1 MAKSKNTSKSIS
13 RQALN
18 RANTP
23 SGEPQS
29 KDNVISGTLSSI
41 VDEIKKLNEAEA
53 ESIKTNKAIG
63 TTIETSN
70 LLNHMNDM
78 MSIVAGAMVGDNAA
92 DKKGYSSL
100 KSLIKKETAV
110 LDMTQKLGKVLK
122 IDFNKFFQ
130 DIVKATQEGQKE
142 IISSI
147 ENGSND
153 IVDILHNLKFPES
166 KGDSLDPNIAAISD
180 TITDILKNVNDT
192 KLTLDSILKEVS
204 KGTADSSVSNI
215 NFDVDSFLD
224 ELVKR
229 KLQMETIS
237 IDGKISVDG
246 IDTKSLNELLKNA
259 GNSSKLNMVEKTL
272 GGIVS
277 LFQMLGTKELLSST
291 KNSEKTIK
299 SMSSLL
305 GKGGQLQSL
314 LTNIKELQ
322 VEANKNS
329 KDITSSIGELLNS
342 IIGLGNLDKE
352 GLKKM
357 KSNLRELDWM
367 TRKDDVL
374 TGMGVWSKGLI
385 YRIIKNIVDI
395 CDEAKT
401 SKGKVKQIVNFLDSV
416 VKLGT
421 SIDPKEMKEFRNG
434 LYQLYSIYGPDGLF
448 WDFTKGLNGHDD
460 EILAANVALSFLSN
474 NDGDGIFDKLED
486 IANFQYKDA
495 MNIFTAVQGL
505 SLMGKEMNKLQENW
519 DDVEKDRLDKIKT
532 DNIIPLKELIK
543 ELASTD
549 VKRFEEANLVLLG
562 MLGVELQMIPI
573 AKLAKKSIENS
584 TTISEFLEHLDTVIT
599 YIGALENIDAKSK
612 DNLKNVNKSLL
623 ELGNVALT
631 TILAGSVTNIKSAE
645 SIVKYINQGLIP
657 IIEAVNNINGFDK
670 ETGEKLKSL
679 GDGFN
684 SIVSL
689 SVKAAICIPFVSLGS
704 VGINLIKDEFLPSI
718 SDLYNVVTGLT
729 SKVDKKELDKFKDID
744 SVILSILGT
753 ATLVSLGLPMI
764 LSGWVG
770 LQMLNQDVKIIAKIV
785 ENISEVGTIDDV
797 KKFQQIDKAIFELI
811 GVTSLAAIATPAL
824 MMGAIGLGL
833 ILVEIPIIQKIVE
846 GLTDISIDK
855 KDMES
860 MENVGKLI
868 VGSMG
873 IMITAGLLG
882 MWMLTLLPA
891 ITAFTAIFSGFVF
904 SITWVWKKSANGL
917 EDHLETAKTFTM
929 LVAVSALSLI
939 IGAKSM
945 TSARDYLN
953 ALLFTVTLGVF
964 ILGIS
969 AAYKGADW
977 ILKNHQGIKDAQ
989 EIAMIVA
996 ASGVI
1001 MLAGAMFMMIPGLW
1015 QGAMAFTL
1023 TLAGFIFGISATY
1036 AVASKMLKGKALFEA
1051 ETLQQLIITSAAT
1064 LLIGGLF
1071 MFIPGMALATLE
1083 FGAILAGFIAI
1094 TSLSFAFASKMMNTK
1109 CVAGMVL
1116 LNILIALST
1125 VCLLGAGYVIQQNP
1139 DMPGNILEFLGLL
1152 GLTIAGMGAAIFLL
1166 GSMKLSMILKGGATL
1181 LGIIWLI
1188 EKATTMFS
1196 KINEVAQMVNGK
1208 WDDIDKTLER
1218 MVWAISGTAVI
1229 AGVLGGI
1236 ATAGGGVG
1244 AIVLASGGAVMLGI
1258 IGLIDYAGKAMKGI
1272 AETML
1277 MFKQVEDADLDFEK
1291 VGTAIESY
1299 VGLVTK
1305 LAPLANPLVAGYITS
1320 AAYTSWQLGNAMS
1333 GICKGLQSYANLSIP
1348 EYGETGK
1355 VVGHREM
1362 DESDFQAAADNISLI
1377 VTTLGGTILQLY
1389 KDNPEIF
1396 DAGLIGNFLGM
1407 DTPFSRVVKSCTG
1420 LGKMIAKIAEGVKD
1434 MAELK
1439 VPIYK
1444 GTDKVGYRSLTKK
1457 DFDSAAENT
1466 NTIITTLGYAV
1477 LDIYKENPDIFDAG
1491 WFGNMIGQKTPFG
1504 RVVTATTKLGHMI
1517 SGIAKGVKDM
1527 AELRVPI
1534 YDKHGKEVGSRS
1546 LGTADFVNAAVN
1558 TQLIVSCLGNS
1569 ILALGTNP
1577 KTSWMFTD
1585 ASLWGA
1591 ISGGSGG
1598 GTQFGRIVSALRGIG
1613 GLISEVAKGVR
1624 DAADLRFQKYGTNGK
1639 ILKDQYEHIQPAD
1652 LGVNGKVGKSIQAM
1666 FSSIPEAVMSVY
1678 KEHPD
1683 WFEDG
1688 WFSDGPFVKIK
1699 KALDGLNKIV
1709 DLNVKSIK
1717 SILDVKLPNGSITRM
1732 KSIVMN
1738 MVQAIPQAFEQACFE
1753 KGKLKDVY
1761 DDTDRFEN
1769 IKKAFKIYTD
1779 ILSDVVSDYKKV
1791 NSLIKDLGKE
1801 TTQQDLS
1808 NNISNMVSAIPDAF
1822 EKAWLTNTV
1831 IFSLKK
1837 EELKQIEDSFE
1848 VYTDIVNSLSKT
1860 YHKIQDIQED
1870 LTKASKMSFEDAV
1883 IYSNKGIQKMLS
1895 SVGYIQQIP
1904 DSVFEILS
1912 KNFENNIETYVNGIR
1927 KLLKLY
1933 NDAPEEYTKYE
1944 NVIKAIKGINA
1955 EIASVA
1961 NTQNFKVETEDVT
1974 RFTTALN
1981 NLDIHKTNRFTGL
1994 VESLN
1999 NLAIKLG
2006 GLDRFTNVLSD
2017 KLSTVLQNLT
2027 QELRRSEMTIKK
2039 ADEVQ
2044 KKRHAA
2050 IKESIN
2056 IIKEVLAKPMELS
2069 VRQIED
2075 STQVPQDNHKD
2086 LGGDSPTPTND
2097 DNRNDT
2103 TPGSGGGN
2111 YTDLGGG
2118 SSSSDDTSTDNTSKK
2133 DTKKQTKPTTS
2144 GKKVSTNKSARSTQI
2159 SKTKK

>member
-1 MAKSKNTSKSIS
+1 MAKSKNTSNSIS

-63 TTIETSN
+63 TTIETSA
-70 LLNHMNDM
+70 LLNHINDM
-78 MSIVAGAMVGDNAA
+78 MGIVAGAMVGDNAA

-110 LDMTQKLGKVLK
+110 LDVTQKLGKVLK

-130 DIVKATQEGQKE
+130 DIVKTTQEGQKE

-147 ENGSND
+147 ETGSND
-153 IVDILHNLKFPES
+153 IVDVLHNLKFPEP
-166 KGDSLDPNIAAISD
+166 KEGGLDPNIAAISD
-180 TITDILKNVNDT
+180 SITDILKNVNDT
-192 KLTLDSILKEVS
+192 KLTLDNILKEVS
-204 KGTADSSVSNI
+204 KGTTGSPVSNT

-229 KLQMETIS
+229 KLQIET
-237 IDGKISVDG
+237 ISVDG
-246 IDTKSLNELLKNA
+246 KIHVDGIDAKSLNELLKNV
-259 GNSSKLNMVEKTL
+259 GNSTKLNMVEKTL

-277 LFQMLGTKELLSST
+277 LFQILGTKELLSST
-291 KNSEKTIK
+291 KNSKKTIK
-299 SMSSLL
+299 SMSALL

-322 VEANKNS
+322 VEANKNF
-329 KDITSSIGELLNS
+329 KDIGSSIGELFNS

-357 KSNLRELDWM
+357 KSNLHELDWM

-374 TGMGVWSKGLI
+374 TGMGIWSKGLI
-385 YRIIKNIVDI
+385 YRIIKNVVDI

-448 WDFTKGLNGHDD
+448 WDFTKGLGGHDD
-460 EILAANVALSFLSN
+460 EILAANVALDFLSN
-474 NDGDGIFDKLED
+474 HGGTGIFDKLGD
-486 IANFQYKDA
+486 IADFQYKDA

-519 DDVEKDRLDKIKT
+519 DGVEKDRLDKIKT

-549 VKRFEEANLVLLG
+549 VKRFEDANLILLG

-573 AKLAKKSIENS
+573 AKLAEKSIENS
-584 TTISEFLEHLDTVIT
+584 TIISEFLEHLDTVIT
-599 YIGALENIDAKSK
+599 YIGALENIDVKSK
-612 DNLKNVNKSLL
+612 DNLKDANKTLL

-631 TILAGSVTNIKSAE
+631 TILAGSVTNIKSAK
-645 SIVKYINQGLIP
+645 SIERYINKGLIP
-657 IIEAVNNINGFDK
+657 IIEAVNNISGFDK
-670 ETGEKLKSL
+670 ETGEKLKTL
-679 GDGFN
+679 GDGLD
-684 SIVSL
+684 SIISL
-689 SVKAAICIPFVSLGS
+689 SIKAAICIPFVSLGS
-704 VGINLIKDEFLPSI
+704 TGINLIKDSFLPSI

-744 SVILSILGT
+744 STILSILGT

-770 LQMLNQDVKIIAKIV
+770 LQMLNQDVKIISKIV
-785 ENISEVGTIDDV
+785 ENISKVGTIDDV
-797 KKFQQIDKAIFELI
+797 KKFHQIDKAIFELI
-811 GVTSLAAIATPAL
+811 GVTSLAAIAVPAL

-833 ILVEIPIIQKIVE
+833 IWVEIPIIQKIVE
-846 GLTDISIDK
+846 GLTEISVTE

-860 MENVGKLI
+860 MKNVGKLI

-904 SITWVWKKSANGL
+904 SITWVWKKSADGL

-945 TSARDYLN
+945 TSAKDYLN

-977 ILKNHQGIKDAQ
+977 ILKDHQGIKDAQ

-1015 QGAMAFTL
+1015 QGAIAFTL

-1036 AVASKMLKGKALFEA
+1036 AIASKLLKGKALFEA

-1083 FGAILAGFIAI
+1083 FGAILAGFVAI
-1094 TSLSFAFASKMMNTK
+1094 TSIAFAFASKMMNTK

-1166 GSMKLSMILKGGATL
+1166 GSMKLSMILKGGGTL

-1188 EKATTMFS
+1188 EKATVMFG

-1218 MVWAISGTAVI
+1218 MAAAISGTAVI
-1229 AGVLGGI
+1229 AGVLGLI
-1236 ATAGGGVG
+1236 ASSGYGALVMAAGGG
-1244 AIVLASGGAVMLGI
+1244 VMLGI

-1299 VGLVTK
+1299 IGLVTK

-1348 EYGETGK
+1348 EYDETGK

-1389 KDNPEIF
+1389 KENPEIF
-1396 DAGLIGNFLGM
+1396 DAGLIGNFLGV
-1407 DTPFSRVVKSCTG
+1407 DTPFTRVVKSCTG

-1444 GTDKVGYRSLTKK
+1444 GTDKVGYRSLTQK
-1457 DFDSAAENT
+1457 DFEAAAINT
-1466 NTIITTLGYAV
+1466 SLIVTTLGNAV
-1477 LDIYKENPDIFDAG
+1477 LELYANNPNIFDAG

-1504 RVVTATTKLGHMI
+1504 RVVTATTKLGSMI

-1534 YDKHGKEVGSRS
+1534 YDKNGKEIGSRS
-1546 LGTADFVNAAVN
+1546 LGTADFMNAAIN

-1577 KTSWMFTD
+1577 KTSWMFVD

-1613 GLISEVAKGVR
+1613 SLISEVSKGVM
-1624 DAADLRFQKYGTNGK
+1624 DAADLRFQKYDKNGK
-1639 ILKDQYEHIQPAD
+1639 ILKDQYNHISSSD
-1652 LGVNGKVGKSIQAM
+1652 LGVNGKVGKSIKAM
-1666 FSSIPEAVMSVY
+1666 FSSIPEAVMAVY

-1688 WFSDGPFVKIK
+1688 WFKDGPFVKIK
-1699 KALDGLNKIV
+1699 KALDGLNGIV
-1709 DLNVKSIK
+1709 DSNVKSIK
-1717 SILDVKLPNGSITRM
+1717 NILDVKLPNGSIARM
-1732 KSIVMN
+1732 KSIVIN

-1753 KGKLKDVY
+1753 NGKLKEVY

-1769 IKKAFKIYTD
+1769 IKKAFKTYTD
-1779 ILSDVVSDYKKV
+1779 ILDDVVSDYKKV

-1822 EKAWLTNTV
+1822 EKAWLANTV

-1870 LTKASKMSFEDAV
+1870 LTKSSKMSFEDAV

-1895 SVGYIQQIP
+1895 SVSYIQQIP

-1912 KNFENNIETYVNGIR
+1912 KDFENNIETYVNGIR

-1974 RFTTALN
+1974 KFTTALN

-2017 KLSTVLQNLT
+2017 KLSVVLQNLT

-2075 STQVPQDNHKD
+2075 STKVPQDDHKD

-2111 YTDLGGG
+2111 YTDLGGD
-2118 SSSSDDTSTDNTSKK
+2118 SSTDDTSTDDTSKK
-2133 DTKKQTKPTTS
+2133 DTNKKQTKPTTS

>member
-1 MAKSKNTSKSIS
+1 MAKSKNTSNSIS

-63 TTIETSN
+63 TTIETST
-70 LLNHMNDM
+70 LLNHINDM

-110 LDMTQKLGKVLK
+110 LDVTQKLGKVLK

-130 DIVKATQEGQKE
+130 DIVKTTQEGQKE

-147 ENGSND
+147 ETGSND
-153 IVDILHNLKFPES
+153 IVDILHNLKFPKPKE
-166 KGDSLDPNIAAISD
+166 GGLDPNIAAISD
-180 TITDILKNVNDT
+180 SITDILKNVNDT
-192 KLTLDSILKEVS
+192 KLTLDNILKEVS
-204 KGTADSSVSNI
+204 KGTTTSSVSNT

-237 IDGKISVDG
+237 VDGKIHVDG
-246 IDTKSLNELLKNA
+246 IDAKSLNELLKNV
-259 GNSSKLNMVEKTL
+259 GNSAKLNMVEKTL

-277 LFQMLGTKELLSST
+277 LFQMMGTKELLSST

-299 SMSSLL
+299 SMSALL

-329 KDITSSIGELLNS
+329 KDIGSSIGELFNS

-357 KSNLRELDWM
+357 KSNLKELDWM

-401 SKGKVKQIVNFLDSV
+401 SEGKVKQIVNFLDSV

-421 SIDPKEMKEFRNG
+421 SLDPKEMKEFRNG

-448 WDFTKGLNGHDD
+448 WDFTKGLSGHDD
-460 EILAANVALSFLSN
+460 EILAANVTLDFLSN
-474 NDGDGIFDKLED
+474 HSGTGIFDKLED
-486 IANFQYKDA
+486 IADFKYKDA

-505 SLMGKEMNKLQENW
+505 SLMGKEMNKLQDNW
-519 DDVEKDRLDKIKT
+519 DGVEKDRLDKIKT

-549 VKRFEEANLVLLG
+549 VKRFEDANLVLLG

-599 YIGALENIDAKSK
+599 YIGALENIDVKSK
-612 DNLKNVNKSLL
+612 DNLKDTNKTLL

-631 TILAGSVTNIKSAE
+631 TILAGSVTNIKSAK
-645 SIVKYINQGLIP
+645 SIVKYINKGLIP
-657 IIEAVNNINGFDK
+657 IIEAVNNISGFDK
-670 ETGEKLKSL
+670 ETGEKLKTL
-679 GDGFN
+679 GDGLN

-704 VGINLIKDEFLPSI
+704 TGVNLIKDSFLPSI

-744 SVILSILGT
+744 SAILSILGT

-764 LSGWVG
+764 LSGWIG
-770 LQMLNQDVKIIAKIV
+770 LQMLNQDVKIISKIV
-785 ENISEVGTIDDV
+785 ENISKVGTIDDV
-797 KKFQQIDKAIFELI
+797 KKFHQIDKAIFELI
-811 GVTSLAAIATPAL
+811 GVTSLAAIAVPAL

-833 ILVEIPIIQKIVE
+833 IWVEIPIIQKIVE
-846 GLTDISIDK
+846 GLTEISVTE

-860 MENVGKLI
+860 MKNVGKLI

-945 TSARDYLN
+945 TSAKDYLN

-969 AAYKGADW
+969 A
-977 ILKNHQGIKDAQ
+977 
-989 EIAMIVA
+989 
-996 ASGVI
+996 
-1001 MLAGAMFMMIPGLW
+1001 
-1015 QGAMAFTL
+1015 
-1023 TLAGFIFGISATY
+1023 TY
-1036 AVASKMLKGKALFEA
+1036 ALASKMLKGKALFEA

-1083 FGAILAGFIAI
+1083 FGTILAGFVAI
-1094 TSLSFAFASKMMNTK
+1094 TSIAFAFASKMMNTK

-1152 GLTIAGMGAAIFLL
+1152 GLTITGMGAAIFLL
-1166 GSMKLSMILKGGATL
+1166 GSMKLSMILKGGGTL

-1188 EKATTMFS
+1188 EKATVMFS
-1196 KINEVAQMVNGK
+1196 EINEVAQMVNGK

-1218 MVWAISGTAVI
+1218 MAAAISGTAVI
-1229 AGVLGGI
+1229 AGVLGLI
-1236 ATAGGGVG
+1236 ASSGYGALVMAG
-1244 AIVLASGGAVMLGI
+1244 GGAVMLGI

-1299 VGLVTK
+1299 IGLVAK
-1305 LAPLANPLVAGYITS
+1305 LAPLANPLVAAYITS

-1348 EYGETGK
+1348 EYDETGK

-1389 KDNPEIF
+1389 KENPEIF
-1396 DAGLIGNFLGM
+1396 DAGLIGNFFGV
-1407 DTPFSRVVKSCTG
+1407 DTPFTRVVKSCTG

-1444 GTDKVGYRSLTKK
+1444 GTDKVGYRSLTQK
-1457 DFDSAAENT
+1457 DFEAAAINT
-1466 NTIITTLGYAV
+1466 SLIVTTLGNAV
-1477 LDIYKENPDIFDAG
+1477 LELYANNPNIFDAG

-1504 RVVTATTKLGHMI
+1504 RVVTATTKLGNMI

-1534 YDKHGKEVGSRS
+1534 YDKNGKEIGSRS
-1546 LGTADFVNAAVN
+1546 LGTADFMNAAIN

-1577 KTSWMFTD
+1577 KTSWMFVD

-1613 GLISEVAKGVR
+1613 SLISEVSKGVM
-1624 DAADLRFQKYGTNGK
+1624 DAADLRFQKYDANGK
-1639 ILKDQYEHIQPAD
+1639 ILKDQYNHISASD
-1652 LGVNGKVGKSIQAM
+1652 LGVNGKVGSSIKAM
-1666 FSSIPEAVMSVY
+1666 FSSIPEAVMAVY

-1688 WFSDGPFVKIK
+1688 WFKDGPFVKIK
-1699 KALDGLNKIV
+1699 KALDGLNGIV
-1709 DLNVKSIK
+1709 DSNVKSIK
-1717 SILDVKLPNGSITRM
+1717 NILDVKLPNGSIARM
-1732 KSIVMN
+1732 KSIVIN

-1753 KGKLKDVY
+1753 KGKLKEVY
-1761 DDTDRFEN
+1761 DDTDKFEN
-1769 IKKAFKIYTD
+1769 IKKSFKTYTD
-1779 ILSDVVSDYKKV
+1779 ILDDVVSDYKKV

-1831 IFSLKK
+1831 IFSIKK

-1895 SVGYIQQIP
+1895 SVSYIQQIP

-1912 KNFENNIETYVNGIR
+1912 KDFENNIETYVNGIR

-1974 RFTTALN
+1974 KFTTALN

-2075 STQVPQDNHKD
+2075 STQVPQDDHKD

-2103 TPGSGGGN
+2103 TPGSSGGN
-2111 YTDLGGG
+2111 YTDLEGG
-2118 SSSSDDTSTDNTSKK
+2118 SSTDDTSTDDTSKK
-2133 DTKKQTKPTTS
+2133 DTNKKQTKPTTS

>member
-1 MAKSKNTSKSIS
+1 MAKSKNTSNSIS

-53 ESIKTNKAIG
+53 EVIKTNEAIG
-63 TTIETSN
+63 TTIETST

-78 MSIVAGAMVGDNAA
+78 MSIVAGSMVGDNAA

-110 LDMTQKLGKVLK
+110 L
-122 IDFNKFFQ
+122 
-130 DIVKATQEGQKE
+130 GQKE
-142 IISSI
+142 IISNI
-147 ENGSND
+147 EICSND
-153 IVDILHNLKFPES
+153 IIDILHNLKFPEP
-166 KGDSLDPNIAAISD
+166 KEGGLDPNIAAISD
-180 TITDILKNVNDT
+180 SITDILKNVNDT
-192 KLTLDSILKEVS
+192 KLTLDNILKEVS
-204 KGTADSSVSNI
+204 KGTTTSSVSNV

-229 KLQMETIS
+229 KIQIENIDITGDIS
-237 IDGKISVDG
+237 IKGL
-246 IDTKSLNELLKNA
+246 DTEALNELLKNVDK
-259 GNSSKLNMVEKTL
+259 GNNKIDNTKEILNS
-272 GGIVS
+272 IAS
-277 LFQMLGTKELLSST
+277 LFQTLGAGEMVKAT

-299 SMSSLL
+299 SMSALL

-329 KDITSSIGELLNS
+329 KDIGTSIGELFNS

-367 TRKDDVL
+367 TRKDNVL
-374 TGMGVWSKGLI
+374 TGMGIWSKGLI

-395 CDEAKT
+395 CDEAK
-401 SKGKVKQIVNFLDSV
+401 SEEVKVKQIVNFLDSV

-421 SIDPKEMKEFRNG
+421 SIDSKEMKEFRNG
-434 LYQLYSIYGPDGLF
+434 LYQLYGIYGPDGLF
-448 WDFTKGLNGHDD
+448 WDFTKGLSGHDD

-474 NDGDGIFDKLED
+474 NDRDGIFDKLED
-486 IANFQYKDA
+486 IADFQYKDA

-519 DDVEKDRLDKIKT
+519 DGVEKDKLDKIKT

-549 VKRFEEANLVLLG
+549 VKRFEYANLVLLG

-599 YIGALENIDAKSK
+599 YIGALENINVKSK
-612 DNLKNVNKSLL
+612 DNLKDTNKTLL

-631 TILAGSVTNIKSAE
+631 TILAGSVTNIKSAK
-645 SIVKYINQGLIP
+645 SIEKYINKGLIP

-670 ETGEKLKSL
+670 ETGEKLKTL
-679 GDGFN
+679 GDGLD

-689 SVKAAICIPFVSLGS
+689 SIKATICIPFISLGS
-704 VGINLIKDEFLPSI
+704 TGINLIKDSFLPSI

-744 SVILSILGT
+744 STILSILGT

-764 LSGWVG
+764 LSGWIG
-770 LQMLNQDVKIIAKIV
+770 LQMLNQDVKIISKIV
-785 ENISEVGTIDDV
+785 ENISKVGTIDDV
-797 KKFQQIDKAIFELI
+797 KKFHQIDKAIFELI
-811 GVTSLAAIATPAL
+811 GVTSLAAIAVPAL
-824 MMGAIGLGL
+824 MMGAVGLGL
-833 ILVEIPIIQKIVE
+833 IWAEIPIIQKIVE
-846 GLTDISIDK
+846 GLTDISVEK

-917 EDHLETAKTFTM
+917 EDYLEAAKTFSV

-945 TSARDYLN
+945 TSAKDYLN
-953 ALLFTVTLGVF
+953 ALLFTVTLSVF

-969 AAYKGADW
+969 AAYKGADR
-977 ILKNHQGIKDAQ
+977 ILKDHQGIKDAQ

-1015 QGAMAFTL
+1015 QGAIAFTL

-1036 AVASKMLKGKALFEA
+1036 AIASKLLKSKALFEA

-1083 FGAILAGFIAI
+1083 FGAILAGFVAI
-1094 TSLSFAFASKMMNTK
+1094 TSIAFAFASKMMNTK

-1152 GLTIAGMGAAIFLL
+1152 GLTITGMGAAIFLL
-1166 GSMKLSMILKGGATL
+1166 GSMKLSMILKGGGTL

-1188 EKATTMFS
+1188 EKATVMFS
-1196 KINEVAQMVNGK
+1196 KINEVAQIVNGK

-1218 MVWAISGTAVI
+1218 IAAAISGTAVI
-1229 AGVLGGI
+1229 AGVLGII
-1236 ATAGGGVG
+1236 ASSGYG
-1244 AIVLASGGAVMLGI
+1244 ALVMSAGGAVMLGI

-1277 MFKQVEDADLDFEK
+1277 IFKQVEDADLDFEK

-1299 VGLVTK
+1299 IGLVAK
-1305 LAPLANPLVAGYITS
+1305 LAPLANPLVAAYITS

-1348 EYGETGK
+1348 EYDETGK
-1355 VVGHREM
+1355 IVGHREM

-1377 VTTLGGTILQLY
+1377 VNTLGGTILQLY
-1389 KDNPEIF
+1389 KENPEIF
-1396 DAGLIGNFLGM
+1396 DAGLIGNFLGV
-1407 DTPFSRVVKSCTG
+1407 DTPFTRVVKSCTG

-1444 GTDKVGYRSLTKK
+1444 GTDKVGYRSLTQK
-1457 DFDSAAENT
+1457 DFEAAAINT
-1466 NTIITTLGYAV
+1466 SLIVTTLGNAV
-1477 LDIYKENPDIFDAG
+1477 LELYANNPNIFDAG

-1504 RVVTATTKLGHMI
+1504 RVVTATTKLGSMI

-1527 AELRVPI
+1527 AELRVPV
-1534 YDKHGKEVGSRS
+1534 YDKNGKEVGSRS
-1546 LGTADFVNAAVN
+1546 LGTADFMNAAIN

-1577 KTSWMFTD
+1577 KTSWMFVD

-1598 GTQFGRIVSALRGIG
+1598 GTQFGRIVSALRGVG
-1613 GLISEVAKGVR
+1613 SLISEVAKGVR
-1624 DAADLRFQKYGTNGK
+1624 DAADLRFQKYDANGK
-1639 ILKDQYEHIQPAD
+1639 ILKDQYNHISASD
-1652 LGVNGKVGKSIQAM
+1652 LGVNGKVGKSIKAM

-1688 WFSDGPFVKIK
+1688 WFKDGPFVKIK
-1699 KALDGLNKIV
+1699 KALDGLNGIV
-1709 DLNVKSIK
+1709 DSNVKSIK
-1717 SILDVKLPNGSITRM
+1717 NILDVKLPNGSIARM
-1732 KSIVMN
+1732 KSIVIN
-1738 MVQAIPQAFEQACFE
+1738 MVQAIPQAFEQACFK
-1753 KGKLKDVY
+1753 KGKLKEVY

-1769 IKKAFKIYTD
+1769 IKKAFKTYTD
-1779 ILSDVVSDYKKV
+1779 ILDDVVSDYKKV

-1808 NNISNMVSAIPDAF
+1808 NNINNMVSAIPDAF
-1822 EKAWLTNTV
+1822 EKAWLANTV

-1895 SVGYIQQIP
+1895 SVSYIQQIP

-1912 KNFENNIETYVNGIR
+1912 KDFENNIETYVNGIR

-1961 NTQNFKVETEDVT
+1961 NTQNFRVETEDVT
-1974 RFTTALN
+1974 KFTMALN

-2075 STQVPQDNHKD
+2075 STQVPQDDHKD

-2118 SSSSDDTSTDNTSKK
+2118 SSSDDTSTEDTSKK
-2133 DTKKQTKPTTS
+2133 DNKKQTKPTTS

>member
-1 MAKSKNTSKSIS
+1 MAKSKNTSNSIS

-63 TTIETSN
+63 TTIETSTI
-70 LLNHMNDM
+70 LNHINDM

-110 LDMTQKLGKVLK
+110 LDVTQKLGKVLK

-130 DIVKATQEGQKE
+130 DIVKTTQEGQKE

-147 ENGSND
+147 ETGSND
-153 IVDILHNLKFPES
+153 IVDILHNLKFPEP
-166 KGDSLDPNIAAISD
+166 KEGGLDPNIAAISD
-180 TITDILKNVNDT
+180 SITDILKNVNDT
-192 KLTLDSILKEVS
+192 KLTLDNILKEVS
-204 KGTADSSVSNI
+204 KGTTGSSVSNV

-237 IDGKISVDG
+237 IDGKIHVDG
-246 IDTKSLNELLKNA
+246 IDAKSLNDLLKNV
-259 GNSSKLNMVEKTL
+259 GNSAKLNMVEKTL

-299 SMSSLL
+299 SMSDLL

-329 KDITSSIGELLNS
+329 KDIGSSIGELFNS

-352 GLKKM
+352 GFKKM

-374 TGMGVWSKGLI
+374 TSIGVWSKGLI

-421 SIDPKEMKEFRNG
+421 SLDPKEMKEFRNG

-448 WDFTKGLNGHDD
+448 WDFTKGLSGHDD
-460 EILAANVALSFLSN
+460 EILAANVALDFLSN
-474 NDGDGIFDKLED
+474 HGGTGIFDKLED

-495 MNIFTAVQGL
+495 MNIFTAIQGL
-505 SLMGKEMNKLQENW
+505 SLMGKEMNKLQDNW
-519 DDVEKDRLDKIKT
+519 DGVEKDKLDKIKT

-549 VKRFEEANLVLLG
+549 VKRFEDANLVLLG

-584 TTISEFLEHLDTVIT
+584 TTISEFLEHLNTVIT
-599 YIGALENIDAKSK
+599 YIGVLENVDVKSK
-612 DNLKNVNKSLL
+612 DNLKDTNKTLL

-631 TILAGSVTNIKSAE
+631 TILAGSVTNIKSAK
-645 SIVKYINQGLIP
+645 SIEKYINNGLIP

-670 ETGEKLKSL
+670 ETGEKLKTL
-679 GDGFN
+679 GDGLD

-689 SVKAAICIPFVSLGS
+689 SIKATICMPFISLGS
-704 VGINLIKDEFLPSI
+704 TGINLIKDSFLPSI

-744 SVILSILGT
+744 STILSILGT

-764 LSGWVG
+764 LTGWFG
-770 LQMLNQDVKIIAKIV
+770 LQMLNQDVKIISKIV
-785 ENISEVGTIDDV
+785 ENISKVGTIDDV
-797 KKFQQIDKAIFELI
+797 KKFHQIDKAIFELI
-811 GVTSLAAIATPAL
+811 GVTSLAAIAVPAL
-824 MMGAIGLGL
+824 MMGAVGLGL
-833 ILVEIPIIQKIVE
+833 IWVEIPIIQKIVE
-846 GLTDISIDK
+846 GLTDISVTE

-945 TSARDYLN
+945 TSAKDYLN

-969 AAYKGADW
+969 AAYKVADW
-977 ILKNHQGIKDAQ
+977 ILKDHQGIKDAQ

-1015 QGAMAFTL
+1015 QGAIAFTL
-1023 TLAGFIFGISATY
+1023 TLAGFIFGISGTY
-1036 AVASKMLKGKALFEA
+1036 ALASKMLKGKALFEA

-1083 FGAILAGFIAI
+1083 FGSILAGFVAI
-1094 TSLSFAFASKMMNTK
+1094 TSIAFAFASKMMNTK

-1152 GLTIAGMGAAIFLL
+1152 GLTITGMGAAIFLL
-1166 GSMKLSMILKGGATL
+1166 GSMKLSMILKGGGTL

-1188 EKATTMFS
+1188 EKATVMFS

-1218 MVWAISGTAVI
+1218 MAAAISGTAVI
-1229 AGVLGGI
+1229 AGVLGLI
-1236 ATAGGGVG
+1236 ASSGYG
-1244 AIVLASGGAVMLGI
+1244 ALVMSAGGAVMLGI

-1299 VGLVTK
+1299 IGLVTK

-1348 EYGETGK
+1348 EYDETGK

-1389 KDNPEIF
+1389 KENPEIF
-1396 DAGLIGNFLGM
+1396 DAGLIGNFLGV
-1407 DTPFSRVVKSCTG
+1407 DTPFTRVVKSCTG

-1444 GTDKVGYRSLTKK
+1444 GTDKVGYRSLTQK
-1457 DFDSAAENT
+1457 DFEAAAINT
-1466 NTIITTLGYAV
+1466 SLIVTTLGNAV
-1477 LDIYKENPDIFDAG
+1477 LDLYANNPNIFDAG

-1504 RVVTATTKLGHMI
+1504 RVVTATTKLGGMI

-1527 AELRVPI
+1527 AELRVPV
-1534 YDKHGKEVGSRS
+1534 YDKNGKEVGSRS
-1546 LGTADFVNAAVN
+1546 LGTADFMNAAIN

-1577 KTSWMFTD
+1577 KTSWMFVD

-1613 GLISEVAKGVR
+1613 SLISEVAKGVR
-1624 DAADLRFQKYGTNGK
+1624 DAADLRFQKYDSNGK
-1639 ILKDQYEHIQPAD
+1639 ILKDQYNHISASD
-1652 LGVNGKVGKSIQAM
+1652 LGVNGKVGKSIKAM
-1666 FSSIPEAVMSVY
+1666 FSSIPEAVMTVY

-1699 KALDGLNKIV
+1699 KALDGLNGIV
-1709 DLNVKSIK
+1709 DSNVKSIK
-1717 SILDVKLPNGSITRM
+1717 NILDVKLPNGSIARM
-1732 KSIVMN
+1732 KAIVIS

-1753 KGKLKDVY
+1753 KGKLKEVY

-1769 IKKAFKIYTD
+1769 IKKAFKTYTD
-1779 ILSDVVSDYKKV
+1779 ILDDVVSDYKKV

-1822 EKAWLTNTV
+1822 EKAWLANTV

-1860 YHKIQDIQED
+1860 YHKVQNIQED

-1883 IYSNKGIQKMLS
+1883 TYSNKGIQKMLS
-1895 SVGYIQQIP
+1895 SVSYIQQIP

-1912 KNFENNIETYVNGIR
+1912 KDFENNIETYVNGIR

-1961 NTQNFKVETEDVT
+1961 NTQNFRVETEDVT
-1974 RFTTALN
+1974 KFTTALN

-2006 GLDRFTNVLSD
+2006 GLDKFTNVLSD

-2075 STQVPQDNHKD
+2075 STQVPENNNKD

-2118 SSSSDDTSTDNTSKK
+2118 SSTDDTSTEDTSKK
-2133 DTKKQTKPTTS
+2133 DNKKQTKPTTS

>member
-1 MAKSKNTSKSIS
+1 MVKSKNTSKSIS

-53 ESIKTNKAIG
+53 ESVKANKAIG
-63 TTIETSN
+63 TTIETSE

-110 LDMTQKLGKVLK
+110 LDVTQKLGKVLK

-130 DIVKATQEGQKE
+130 DIVKTTQEGQKE

-192 KLTLDSILKEVS
+192 KLTLDNILKEVS

-246 IDTKSLNELLKNA
+246 IDAKSLNELLKNV

-322 VEANKNS
+322 VEASKNS
-329 KDITSSIGELLNS
+329 KDIASSIGELFNS

-416 VKLGT
+416 VNLGT

-448 WDFTKGLNGHDD
+448 WDFTKGLSGHDD
-460 EILAANVALSFLSN
+460 EISAAKVALSFLSN

-486 IANFQYKDA
+486 IANFKYKDV

-519 DDVEKDRLDKIKT
+519 DGVEKDRLDKIKT

-599 YIGALENIDAKSK
+599 YIGALENIDVKSK
-612 DNLKNVNKSLL
+612 DNLKDVNKSLL

-631 TILAGSVTNIKSAE
+631 TILAGSVTNIKSAK
-645 SIVKYINQGLIP
+645 SIVKYINNGLIP
-657 IIEAVNNINGFDK
+657 IIEAVNNINGFNK

-679 GDGFN
+679 GDGLD

-704 VGINLIKDEFLPSI
+704 TGINLIKDEFLPSI

-744 SVILSILGT
+744 STILSILGT

-785 ENISEVGTIDDV
+785 ENISKVGTIDDV
-797 KKFQQIDKAIFELI
+797 KKFQQIDKVIFELI

-824 MMGAIGLGL
+824 MMGTIGLGL

-917 EDHLETAKTFTM
+917 EDHLGTAKTFTM

-969 AAYKGADW
+969 VAYKGADR
-977 ILKNHQGIKDAQ
+977 ILKNHQGIKDAK

-1015 QGAMAFTL
+1015 KGAIKFTL

-1051 ETLQQLIITSAAT
+1051 KTLQQLIITSAAT

-1139 DMPGNILEFLGLL
+1139 DMPGNILKFLGLL

-1166 GSMKLSMILKGGATL
+1166 GHMKLSIILKGGATL

-1218 MVWAISGTAVI
+1218 MALAISGTAVI

-1258 IGLIDYAGKAMKGI
+1258 IALIDYAGKAMKGI

-1277 MFKQVEDADLDFEK
+1277 MFKQVEDADLDFKK

-1348 EYGETGK
+1348 EYDETGK

-1362 DESDFQAAADNISLI
+1362 DESDFQAAASNISLI

-1396 DAGLIGNFLGM
+1396 DSGLIGNFLGM

-1420 LGKMIAKIAEGVKD
+1420 LGKMIAKIADGVKD

-1457 DFDSAAENT
+1457 DFDLAAEST

-1546 LGTADFVNAAVN
+1546 LGTADFVNAAIN

-1577 KTSWMFTD
+1577 KTSWMFVD

-1598 GTQFGRIVSALRGIG
+1598 GTHFGRIVSALRGIG
-1613 GLISEVAKGVR
+1613 SLISEVAKGVR
-1624 DAADLRFQKYGTNGK
+1624 DAADLRFQKYDANGK

-1709 DLNVKSIK
+1709 DSNVKSIK
-1717 SILDVKLPNGSITRM
+1717 SILDVKLPNGSIVRM

-1761 DDTDRFEN
+1761 DDTDKFEN
-1769 IKKAFKIYTD
+1769 IKKAFKTYTD
-1779 ILSDVVSDYKKV
+1779 ILSNVVSDYKKV
-1791 NSLIKDLGKE
+1791 NSLIKDLDKE
-1801 TTQQDLS
+1801 TTQQDIS

-1831 IFSLKK
+1831 IFGLKK

-1904 DSVFEILS
+1904 NSVFEILS
-1912 KNFENNIETYVNGIR
+1912 KDFENNIETYVNGIR

-1974 RFTTALN
+1974 KFTTALN

-2069 VRQIED
+2069 IRQIED
-2075 STQVPQDNHKD
+2075 STQVPQDDHKD

-2103 TPGSGGGN
+2103 TPGSGGGG

-2118 SSSSDDTSTDNTSKK
+2118 SSSDDTSTDNASKK

>member
-1 MAKSKNTSKSIS
+1 MAKSNNTSKSIS

-53 ESIKTNKAIG
+53 ESLKTNKAIG
-63 TTIETSN
+63 ATIEKSS

-78 MSIVAGAMVGDNAA
+78 MSIIAGAMVGDNAA

-110 LDMTQKLGKVLK
+110 LNITEKLGKVLK
-122 IDFNKFFQ
+122 IDFDKFFQ
-130 DIVKATQEGQKE
+130 DIVKVTQEGKKE
-142 IISSI
+142 IVSSI
-147 ENGSND
+147 ETGSND
-153 IVDILHNLKFPES
+153 IVDILHNLKFPEP
-166 KGDSLDPNIAAISD
+166 KEGGLDPNIAAISD
-180 TITDILKNVNDT
+180 SITDILKNVNDT
-192 KLTLDSILKEVS
+192 KLTLDNILKEVS
-204 KGTADSSVSNI
+204 KETTSVSNTTFDI
-215 NFDVDSFLD
+215 NSFLD

-229 KLQMETIS
+229 KLQIENIDITGDIS
-237 IDGKISVDG
+237 IKGL
-246 IDTKSLNELLKNA
+246 DTEALNELLKNVGK
-259 GNSSKLNMVEKTL
+259 GNNKIDNTKEILNS
-272 GGIVS
+272 IAS
-277 LFQMLGTKELLSST
+277 LFQTLGTGEMVKAT

-299 SMSSLL
+299 SMSTLL

-322 VEANKNS
+322 IEANKNS
-329 KDITSSIGELLNS
+329 KDISASIGELFNS

-352 GLKKM
+352 AVKRM

-395 CDEAKT
+395 CDEAKSEQT
-401 SKGKVKQIVNFLDSV
+401 KIKEIVNFLDSV
-416 VKLGT
+416 VEIGT
-421 SIDPKEMKEFRNG
+421 SLDPKEMEDFRNS
-434 LYQLYSIYGPDGLF
+434 LYQLYGVYGPDGLF
-448 WDFTKGLNGHDD
+448 WDFTNGLSGHDD
-460 EILAANVALSFLSN
+460 EILAANVALDFLT
-474 NDGDGIFDKLED
+474 NDNGDGIFDKLAD
-486 IANFQYKDA
+486 IANFKYKDA

-519 DDVEKDRLDKIKT
+519 DGVEKDRLDKIKT
-532 DNIIPLKELIK
+532 DNIIPLKELIN
-543 ELASTD
+543 ELASAD
-549 VKRFEEANLVLLG
+549 IKKFEEANLVLLG

-573 AKLAKKSIENS
+573 GMLAEKSVENS
-584 TTISEFLEHLDTVIT
+584 KTISEFLEHLDTLIT
-599 YIGALENIDAKSK
+599 YIGALETIDDKSA
-612 DNLKNVNKSLL
+612 DNLRNTNKVLL
-623 ELGNVALT
+623 EFGNVALT
-631 TILAGSVTNIKSAE
+631 TILAGSVTNIKSAK
-645 SIVKYINQGLIP
+645 SIVKYIDNGLNP
-657 IIEAVNNINGFDK
+657 IIEAINNISGFDK

-679 GDGFN
+679 GDGLN

-689 SVKAAICIPFVSLGS
+689 SIKAAICIPFVSLGS
-704 VGINLIKDEFLPSI
+704 TGINLIKDEFLPSI
-718 SDLYNVVTGLT
+718 DGLYNTITGLT
-729 SKVDKKELDKFKDID
+729 SKVDKKELEKFKDID
-744 SVILSILGT
+744 SAILSILGV

-764 LSGWVG
+764 LSGWIG
-770 LQMLNQDVKIIAKIV
+770 LQMLNQDVKIISKIV

-824 MMGAIGLGL
+824 MIGAIGLGL
-833 ILVEIPIIQKIVE
+833 IWAEIPIVKKIVK
-846 GLTDISIDK
+846 GLTGISVDK

-860 MENVGKLI
+860 MKNVGKLI

-891 ITAFTAIFSGFVF
+891 ITAFTAIFSGFIF

-917 EDHLETAKTFTM
+917 EAHIEAAKTFSI
-929 LVAVSALSLI
+929 LVGVSALSLI

-945 TSARDYLN
+945 TSGKDYLN
-953 ALLFTVTLGVF
+953 ALLFTVTLAVF

-969 AAYKGADW
+969 AAYKGADK
-977 ILKNHQGIKDAQ
+977 ILKNHKGIKDAK
-989 EIAMIVA
+989 EIAMMVA
-996 ASGVI
+996 ASGLI
-1001 MLAGAMFMMIPGLW
+1001 MITGAMFMMIPGLW
-1015 QGAMAFTL
+1015 TGALLFTG
-1023 TLAGFIFGISATY
+1023 TLAIFILGISGAY
-1036 AVASKMLKGKALFEA
+1036 ALASKMLKGKALFGA
-1051 ETLQQLIITSAAT
+1051 KTLQRLIITSAAT

-1071 MFIPGMALATLE
+1071 MFIPDMPLATLK
-1083 FGAILAGFIAI
+1083 FGAILAGFIAV
-1094 TSLSFAFASKMMNTK
+1094 TSIAFAFASKMMNTK
-1109 CVAGMVL
+1109 CVAGMIL

-1125 VCLLGAGYVIQQNP
+1125 ICLLGAGYVIQQNP
-1139 DMPGNILEFLGLL
+1139 DMPDNILKFLGLL
-1152 GLTIAGMGAAIFLL
+1152 GLTITGMGVAIFLL
-1166 GSMKLSMILKGGATL
+1166 GHMKASTILKGGATL
-1181 LGIIWLI
+1181 LGIIWLV
-1188 EKATTMFS
+1188 EKATGMFS

-1218 MVWAISGTAVI
+1218 MAVAISGTAAIV
-1229 AGVLGGI
+1229 GVLGLI
-1236 ATAGGGVG
+1236 ASSGYGALVMGAG
-1244 AIVLASGGAVMLGI
+1244 AAVMLGI
-1258 IGLIDYAGKAMKGI
+1258 IGLIDYAGIAMKGI

-1277 MFKQVEDADLDFEK
+1277 MFKQVEDADLDFAK
-1291 VGTAIESY
+1291 VGTAMESY
-1299 VGLVTK
+1299 IGLVMK
-1305 LAPLANPLVAGYITS
+1305 LAPLANPLAAGYITA
-1320 AAYTSWQLGNAMS
+1320 AAYTSRQLGNAIS
-1333 GICKGLQSYANLSIP
+1333 GICEGLQSYANLSIP
-1348 EYGETGK
+1348 EYDENGK

-1362 DESDFQAAADNISLI
+1362 DESDFQSAADNISLI
-1377 VTTLGGTILQLY
+1377 VTTLGGTILELY
-1389 KDNPEIF
+1389 KENPEIF
-1396 DAGLIGNFLGM
+1396 DAGLIGNFLGL
-1407 DTPFSRVVKSCTG
+1407 DTPFTRVVKSCTG

-1444 GTDKVGYRSLTKK
+1444 GTDKVGYRSLTQK
-1457 DFDSAAENT
+1457 DFEAAAINT
-1466 NTIITTLGYAV
+1466 SLIVTTLGNAV
-1477 LDIYKENPDIFDAG
+1477 LDLYANNPDIFDAG
-1491 WFGNMIGQKTPFG
+1491 WFGNLIGQKTPFG
-1504 RVVTATTKLGHMI
+1504 RVVTATTKLGNMI

-1534 YDKHGKEVGSRS
+1534 YDKKGKEIGSRS
-1546 LGTADFVNAAVN
+1546 LGTSDFVNAALN

-1569 ILALGTNP
+1569 ILALGTDP
-1577 KTSWMFTD
+1577 KTSWMFVD

-1613 GLISEVAKGVR
+1613 GLISEVAKGVM
-1624 DAADLRFQKYGTNGK
+1624 DAADLRFQKYDANGK
-1639 ILKDQYEHIQPAD
+1639 ILKDQYNHISASD
-1652 LGVNGKVGKSIQAM
+1652 LGANGKVGESIKAM
-1666 FSSIPEAVMSVY
+1666 FSSIPEAIMTVY
-1678 KEHPD
+1678 NEHPD
-1683 WFEDG
+1683 WFVDG
-1688 WFSDGPFVKIK
+1688 WFSDGPFAKVKN
-1699 KALDGLNKIV
+1699 ALDGLNKIV
-1709 DLNVKSIK
+1709 DSNVKSIK
-1717 SILDVKLPNGSITRM
+1717 SILDVKLPNDSISRM
-1732 KSIVMN
+1732 KSIVIN

-1753 KGKLKDVY
+1753 NGKLKEIY
-1761 DDTDRFEN
+1761 DDTDKFEN
-1769 IKKAFKIYTD
+1769 IKKAFKTYTNILDD
-1779 ILSDVVSDYKKV
+1779 IISDYTKV
-1791 NSLIKDLGKE
+1791 NSLIKDLDKG
-1801 TTQQDLS
+1801 TAQQDLS
-1808 NNISNMVSAIPDAF
+1808 KNISNMVSAIPDAF
-1822 EKAWLTNTV
+1822 EKAWLTNTT

-1860 YHKIQDIQED
+1860 YHKVQDIQED

-1883 IYSNKGIQKMLS
+1883 IYSNKGIQKMLY
-1895 SVGYIQQIP
+1895 SVSYIQQIP

-1912 KNFENNIETYVNGIR
+1912 KDFESNIETYVNGIR

-1961 NTQNFKVETEDVT
+1961 NTQNFRVETEDVT
-1974 RFTTALN
+1974 KFTKALN
-1981 NLDIHKTNRFTGL
+1981 NLDVHKTNRFTGL

-2006 GLDRFTNVLSD
+2006 GLDKFTNVLSD

-2075 STQVPQDNHKD
+2075 STQMPENNNKD
-2086 LGGDSPTPTND
+2086 LGGDLSTPTND

-2103 TPGSGGGN
+2103 TPGSGGEN
-2111 YTDLGGG
+2111 FTDLGAG
-2118 SSSSDDTSTDNTSKK
+2118 SSTDDTSTDDTSKK
-2133 DTKKQTKPTTS
+2133 NANKKSTKPTTS

>member
-53 ESIKTNKAIG
+53 ESVQTNKAIG
-63 TTIETSN
+63 TTIETSE

-110 LDMTQKLGKVLK
+110 LDVTQKLGKVLK

-130 DIVKATQEGQKE
+130 DIVKVTQEGKKE

-192 KLTLDSILKEVS
+192 KLTLDNILKEVS

-246 IDTKSLNELLKNA
+246 IDAKSLNELLKNA

-322 VEANKNS
+322 VEASKNS
-329 KDITSSIGELLNS
+329 KDIASSIGELFNS

-357 KSNLRELDWM
+357 KSNLHELDWM

-374 TGMGVWSKGLI
+374 TGMGEWSKGLI

-416 VKLGT
+416 INLGT

-448 WDFTKGLNGHDD
+448 WDFTKGLSGHND
-460 EILAANVALSFLSN
+460 EISAAKVALSSLSN

-519 DDVEKDRLDKIKT
+519 DGVEKDRLDKIKT

-543 ELASTD
+543 ELASAD

-584 TTISEFLEHLDTVIT
+584 TAISEFLEHLDTVIT

-612 DNLKNVNKSLL
+612 DNLKDVNKSLL

-631 TILAGSVTNIKSAE
+631 TILAGSVTNIKSAK
-645 SIVKYINQGLIP
+645 SIVKYINKGLIP
-657 IIEAVNNINGFDK
+657 IIEAVNNINGFNK

-679 GDGFN
+679 GDGLD

-704 VGINLIKDEFLPSI
+704 TGINLIKDEFLPSI
-718 SDLYNVVTGLT
+718 SDLYNAVTGLT
-729 SKVDKKELDKFKDID
+729 STIDKKELDKFKDID
-744 SVILSILGT
+744 STILSILGT

-770 LQMLNQDVKIIAKIV
+770 LQMLNQDVKIITKIV

-833 ILVEIPIIQKIVE
+833 ILVEIPIIQKIVK
-846 GLTDISIDK
+846 GLTGISIDK
-855 KDMES
+855 KDMKS
-860 MENVGKLI
+860 MKNVGKLI

-882 MWMLTLLPA
+882 MWMLTLLPG
-891 ITAFTAIFSGFVF
+891 ITVFTAIFSGFVF
-904 SITWVWKKSANGL
+904 SITWVWKKSAKGL
-917 EDHLETAKTFTM
+917 KAHLKTAKAFTM
-929 LVAVSALSLI
+929 LVAVSTLSLI

-945 TSARDYLN
+945 TSAKDYMN

-969 AAYKGADW
+969 AAYKGAAR
-977 ILKNHQGIKDAQ
+977 ILKNHKGIKDAK
-989 EIAMIVA
+989 EIAMMVA

-1015 QGAMAFTL
+1015 KGAIKFTL
-1023 TLAGFIFGISATY
+1023 TLAGFIFGISAAY
-1036 AVASKMLKGKALFEA
+1036 ALASKMLKGKALFKA
-1051 ETLQQLIITSAAT
+1051 KTLQRLIITSAAT

-1071 MFIPGMALATLE
+1071 MFIPDMALATLK

-1094 TSLSFAFASKMMNTK
+1094 TSLAFAFASKMMNAK

-1139 DMPGNILEFLGLL
+1139 DMPDNILKFLGLL
-1152 GLTIAGMGAAIFLL
+1152 GLTIVGMGAAIFIL
-1166 GSMKLSMILKGGATL
+1166 GSMKLSVILKGGATL
-1181 LGIIWLI
+1181 LGIIWLV

-1218 MVWAISGTAVI
+1218 MALAITGTAVL

-1236 ATAGGGVG
+1236 ANSGVG
-1244 AIVLASGGAVMLGI
+1244 AVVLASGGAVLLGI

-1291 VGTAIESY
+1291 VGTAIEGY
-1299 VGLVTK
+1299 VCLVAK
-1305 LAPLANPLVAGYITS
+1305 LAPLANPLVAGYITA

-1333 GICKGLQSYANLSIP
+1333 GICQGLQSYANLSIP
-1348 EYGETGK
+1348 EYDETGK

-1377 VTTLGGTILQLY
+1377 VTTLGGAILQLY

-1444 GTDKVGYRSLTKK
+1444 GTDKVGYRSLTKE

-1504 RVVTATTKLGHMI
+1504 RVVTATTKLGGMI

-1534 YDKHGKEVGSRS
+1534 YDKNGKEVGSRS
-1546 LGTADFVNAAVN
+1546 LGTADFVNAAIN

-1577 KTSWMFTD
+1577 ETSWMFVD

-1613 GLISEVAKGVR
+1613 SLISEVATGVR
-1624 DAADLRFQKYGTNGK
+1624 DAADLRFQKYDANGK
-1639 ILKDQYEHIQPAD
+1639 ILKDQYEHIQPED
-1652 LGVNGKVGKSIQAM
+1652 LGVDGKVGKSIQAM

-1683 WFEDG
+1683 WFVDG
-1688 WFSDGPFVKIK
+1688 WFSDGPFAKIK
-1699 KALDGLNKIV
+1699 KALDGLNEIV
-1709 DLNVKSIK
+1709 DSNVKSIK
-1717 SILDVKLPNGSITRM
+1717 SILDVKLPNGSIARM

-1738 MVQAIPQAFEQACFE
+1738 MVQAIPQAFEQTCFE

-1769 IKKAFKIYTD
+1769 IKKAFKTYTD
-1779 ILSDVVSDYKKV
+1779 ILSDVVSDYTTV

-1822 EKAWLTNTV
+1822 EKAWLANTV

-1848 VYTDIVNSLSKT
+1848 VYTDIVNNLSKT

-1870 LTKASKMSFEDAV
+1870 LAKTSKMSFEDAV

-1912 KNFENNIETYVNGIR
+1912 KDFENNIETYVNGIR

-1974 RFTTALN
+1974 KFTTALN
-1981 NLDIHKTNRFTGL
+1981 NLDVHKTNRFTGL

-2075 STQVPQDNHKD
+2075 STQVPQDDHKD

-2103 TPGSGGGN
+2103 TPGSGGGD

-2118 SSSSDDTSTDNTSKK
+2118 SSSDDTSTDNASKK